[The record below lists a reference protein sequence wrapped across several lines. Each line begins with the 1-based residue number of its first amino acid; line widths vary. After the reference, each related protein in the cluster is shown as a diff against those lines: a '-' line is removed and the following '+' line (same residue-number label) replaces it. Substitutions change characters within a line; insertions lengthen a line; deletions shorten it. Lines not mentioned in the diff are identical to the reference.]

1 MRQMIDAGY
10 TFLENEEG
18 ERLWAYDDA
27 TGARIEPG
35 MRVIGTLTIAV
46 GHTGPDVHPGQKITH
61 EESRRL
67 FDKDTDWA
75 EDCVDKT
82 CVGPASAPRRPNDNQ
97 FAAMVSLCFNIGA
110 AAFRSSSVARMW
122 NAGDVKAAAN
132 AFGLWVKST
141 SNPRGV
147 LEDHPVLIA
156 RRARE
161 VAMFLRPALEEA
173 PAVVPAPTAQV
184 MPQSVKDP
192 GKVSSS
198 SSVWTNTGVAV
209 GGVTLAVQNAKPAIE
224 AVTSAVETAKQA
236 QTAWEGVKDFAT
248 PFLTNG
254 HVYTVVITVLIT
266 IGAIYLIK
274 RVVRRI
280 HRGEISA

>member
-1 MRQMIDAGY
+1 MRQMTDAGY
-10 TFLENEEG
+10 DFLENEEG

-35 MRVIGTLTIAV
+35 MRVIGTLTIGV
-46 GHTGPDVHPGQKITH
+46 GHTGPDVHPGQKITQ

-75 EDCVDKT
+75 EACVNET
-82 CVGPASAPRRPNDNQ
+82 CVGPKGRPMRPNDNE
-97 FAAMVSLCFNIGA
+97 FNAMVSLCFNIGETQ
-110 AAFRSSSVARMW
+110 FRTSSVVRMW
-122 NAGDVKAAAN
+122 NAGDRKAAAN
-132 AFGLWVKST
+132 AFSLWIKSK

-161 VAMFLRPALEEA
+161 VAMFLTPAMEA
-173 PAVVPAPTAQV
+173 APVVVPAPSTQV

-192 GKVSSS
+192 GKVSNSG
-198 SSVWTNTGVAV
+198 SVWTNVGVAT
-209 GGVTLAVQNAKPAIE
+209 GGITLAVQNAKPAIE

-236 QTAWEGVKDFAT
+236 QTAWQSVVDFAT
-248 PFLTNG
+248 PFVTNG
-254 HVYTVVITVLIT
+254 HVYTVVITALIT
-266 IGAIYLIK
+266 VGAIYLIK

-280 HRGEISA
+280 RRGEVSA